1 MLGDATLTPNAGP
14 TRFLLRYLLPWFQRC
29 VVNRE
34 FTKEAGIRVIHKL
47 RRALRRLAAL
57 LEREGRLPERE
68 LANFLTYWELH
79 QLVERQLPDPG
90 LIAK

>member
-1 MLGDATLTPNAGP
+1 MLVAD
-14 TRFLLRYLLPWFQRC
+14 RFLLRHLLPWFQRC
-29 VVNRE
+29 VANRE

-57 LEREGRLPERE
+57 LELEGRLPERQ

-79 QLVERQLPDPG
+79 QLVGQPLPDPA